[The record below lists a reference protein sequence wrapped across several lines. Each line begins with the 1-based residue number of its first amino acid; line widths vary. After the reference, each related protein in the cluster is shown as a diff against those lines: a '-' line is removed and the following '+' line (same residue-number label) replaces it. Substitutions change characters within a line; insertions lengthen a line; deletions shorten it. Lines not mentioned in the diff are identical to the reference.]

1 MSTVSTVNFLPEI
14 FRTAQNQRFLGATF
28 DQLVSDASNVKLDG
42 FVGRTFAPTYKVGD
56 NYVPEISADRKNYQ
70 LEPAIVV
77 KDTSGKVV
85 STSGYVDM
93 TQGVQNIGG
102 IINDPQRLFSSESYG
117 YDGKFDYD
125 KFVNY
130 SNYYWLPDGPSPIQ
144 LFSNAVPYQQAFSV
158 VRSSAEGGFVFSGL
172 GGHANPQ
179 LTLARG
185 GNYTFQI
192 DQAGGNFWI
201 QSAAGVDGVNP
212 LLQTVSTREVA
223 GVTNNGISS
232 GIVQFNVP
240 LASAQDFYI
249 LMPIAASVDA
259 AVQFN
264 YTDIQNQLLSEFLT
278 NFPLGLDGITSQLQN
293 KTIVFINNAQDDS
306 LWTTPAV
313 PTIYRTLLSN
323 ALGVIPMASRTSQ
336 WKINLISTGSDSIIQ
351 LIATLPVAVQQKV
364 FVGAGNTYASTQFW
378 VDNTFRFNPI
388 PQITATSD
396 YLYYQDSSNPA
407 FVGQI
412 KLVNNDNT
420 PLNVESDILGS
431 KGYTSPNGVVFT
443 NGMKVTFDSAVVPLS
458 YYGTAFSDY
467 ATWGQAATDAGAT
480 SIVGDATNSEAY
492 SNSTL
497 VGTWN
502 GSIGYILN
510 NGFYID
516 GVGSA
521 ITLTPVDQLIVTESY
536 GVNIATS
543 PDYVTIN
550 RASSDR
556 NAWSRYNRWFHKDV
570 ITKTATYNNTLA
582 DYGQS
587 IRGSRPIIE
596 FQNGLQLFNSGTSAI
611 ANVDLITFD
620 VSDAFNTVEGQT
632 SATIDGVLVQ
642 DGQTIVFA
650 SDFDTNVK
658 NKVYQV
664 SISPINGSDYIRLND
679 LGIIIGTNTN
689 VLALHGTNVGQTFYF
704 NGTGWVSAQQKTGVN
719 QSPLFDV
726 FDKDGFSFSDTLVY
740 PSSNFVGTTAFS
752 YATATGTP
760 DSILGFPL
768 KYQNFT
774 NIGDIVFTNHYDVD
788 TFVSETNVIACNS
801 GYLKV
806 NDNLVNNWVTNVEK
820 TEQYQIFSKFFDN
833 TIIVID
839 GYQKAFVRL
848 DILPDSSASIPYLK
862 VFLNNT
868 LLVNNTDYQ
877 LTKYGVYN
885 IVVLTALPTLGD
897 KIDVLVFSSTP
908 STIGYH
914 EVPQNLS
921 INPLNDDFT
930 SITLGQLRTH
940 YNKLQENSAST
951 NPTQDSYLIA
961 QGGTLCQQSSPLVY
975 ASAFLTD
982 PTLNFNDGVTL
993 ARKEYTRFKNKFL
1006 MTCVTAQLDY
1016 TDPVGG
1022 CDIIL
1027 NQLNS
1032 VKNTSFPWYYS
1043 DMVPHGSLY
1052 SQTNYTVL
1060 NARQTSYELG
1070 SLFDN
1075 TVLGNRAVLVYCD
1088 GVQQV
1093 LTIDYVFSKIS
1104 PAIIFQKSLTVGQQ
1118 LIIRDYSNTDGNYIP
1133 ETPSKLGLY
1142 PSFAPMI
1149 YTDDTYQTAT
1159 QVILGHDG
1167 SRTPAFG
1174 DFRDAFLLELELR
1187 IYNNIKTT
1195 YNVSTLSLFDVLPGR
1210 FRKTEFS
1217 NIEFTQLISQHF
1229 LQWVG
1234 ANTVDYASNSSYD
1247 SSNPFTWNYGGL
1259 SDLIDG
1265 TKLQGSWRAVFNAFY
1280 DTDRPHTSPWEMLG
1294 FSSMPTWWVGRYGN
1308 APYTSGNA
1316 VLWGDLEA
1324 GYIWNNG
1331 TPYTDM
1337 RFARPNLQNIIP
1349 VDASGTL
1356 LAPSQIPLTNV
1367 ENSTTASFNFQVG
1380 QQSPAET
1387 AWRRS
1392 SDYPFA
1398 IQIALA
1404 CAKPATYFGTQLD
1417 VSRFSRNPITA
1428 QFSNVS
1434 NQKIQPLLIEVN
1446 NGTTRTAGYINW
1458 ISDLIKNSGIDPT
1471 TGINSYF
1478 QNLSVQLTH
1487 KVGGFT
1493 DSSLITVSAEQTSPG
1508 STNASVNIPQSNYQ
1522 LHMGKSVPLASV
1534 SYSAVVVETTENGYV
1549 LTGYDTSHPFFAITP
1564 SIANG
1569 NFSTISA
1576 NGASVK
1582 IYADGITQSAIIP
1595 YGTVFA
1601 NLQQVTDF
1609 LISYE
1614 RYLLTQ
1620 GFVFDDYDTDL
1631 QTTRNWSLSAHEFL
1645 FWSQQGFGNNTL
1657 IILSPVAQA
1666 ITVKT
1671 HHAVIDEVTNLPNG
1685 SKVLDQ
1691 NFAPIK
1697 NNNFT
1702 VLRTDSATIGN
1713 TFALKTVNNA
1723 NICYAKFNLVQ
1734 YEHTLVVDNVDDFGD
1749 NIYVPN
1755 QGTRQYR
1762 LKLSG
1767 VKTGNW
1773 TGAMSAS
1780 GFVYNAPTIRA
1791 WVQNTDYATG
1801 DIVTFN
1807 NSYYTA
1813 TNAVSASATFNF
1825 VSWSLITAEDIQTGL
1840 LPSLGYS
1847 ASEFEHFYDV
1857 DMPPDAD
1864 KFQAL
1869 SSGLIGFRER
1879 PYLTD
1884 LGISIPNQTK
1894 FYQGYVKQKGT
1905 LNSILALTG
1914 ANFDNVSGTIS
1925 TYEEWAFQV
1934 GRYGDLANNQYV
1946 EFILDQSVFTSTP
1959 VALTYGNT
1967 QSDVAV
1973 AVTSANIYASN
1984 DQTTTTI
1991 YNNRTETSYIA
2002 DMPTVGYVN
2011 VDDIDM
2017 QIFDITAVTSDQI
2030 TQIGVGSKIW
2040 VAQNLSGEWDVYR
2053 INKSPLIA
2061 IALSYTLDS
2070 YGVLTFDSKHS
2081 FQAGDIFV
2089 LANFTSVYGD
2099 FNNIYTVVA
2108 VPNSLSVSIE
2118 IQDAK
2123 TLTYLV
2129 KNSPLTAHGD
2139 ILTLQS
2145 MVVQTTPQLESVM
2158 PYGGWINGDSVWVD
2172 DATQLGWGV
2181 YQYNQPWESNAAVAI
2196 GGNGQFGTSVA
2207 ANSSNVYVGSP
2218 LISTVSSY
2226 SYNGAAGSS
2235 IVSSDSSFGK
2245 TLTAAQSTLC
2255 VGAPAAG
2262 HVHVYINGVSSQII
2276 SGPTGFGS
2284 SIALSGDA
2292 EWLYI
2297 SDSSSVSAYNLN
2309 GNTFG
2314 LSSSSASLI
2323 GRGSIVKTN
2332 MNGAVVIISN
2342 PAVNENSG
2350 QVSIIT
2356 RTANSFSTA
2365 QTLNGQTPQQNA
2377 NFGSDI
2383 SIDSAATNLFVGV
2396 SGMSKIERYSLNG
2409 NVYSFSQ
2416 SLALPAH
2423 IDGEFGSS
2431 ISISGDAS
2439 VLAVGS
2445 EGAASDEIT
2454 DFDTALTVIDKAA
2467 TRFIDGVFNSGA
2479 VYLFEPLIN
2488 RAVNGDT
2495 GTYVFVQEVETE
2507 VHTGDNFG
2515 AAVYALPTTIICGAP
2530 QTNNGNG
2537 KTYLFENPTNVA
2549 GWELIRQQAP
2559 IVDLPSIDR
2568 TFIYNKTNNNI
2579 ISAFDY
2585 FDPAKGKLLNAFGSD
2600 IDYMR
2605 ESDPAQYSSD
2615 FSWGI
2620 AQLGKIWWDL
2630 STVRYI
2636 NYEQDTIDY
2645 RANHWGQLFD
2655 GSSIQVYQWSESSV
2669 PPSEY
2674 QGDGNAVFGD
2684 EKSVQRNYIDI
2695 GGNVR
2700 TSYYFWLVQK
2710 DTVSAGKSNST
2721 NSITSSIE
2729 NPSGQGIAYAQILRD
2744 DTISLVNTVGMLV
2757 GTNSVLHLGS
2767 RSAEAGLIHSEYS
2780 LVQEGNPASKLPV
2793 AIMNKLID
2801 SLSGEDLN
2809 GNAVPDPS
2817 LAPSMAYGVG
2827 IRPRQT
2833 MFINR
2838 ALAQSNYIAYVNE
2851 ELLGYPVVPQKV
2863 LTGLNSAEP
2872 IPSMQSGA
2880 YSLVVDTFAE
2890 LSYIDITALPNGYA
2904 VLVNADLTNSG
2915 KWAIYTLQQSAFVL
2929 SQVQSF
2935 KTSLYW
2941 EYADYY
2947 SSTFDTS
2954 AKLIIVDTLL
2964 DYKKLTLVPSTY
2976 IKVLN
2981 SGNGNFA
2988 IYQIDENTVATLVGI
3003 QNGTIQL
3010 STGSIPPA
3018 EMRQILTALQ
3028 TQILIEDLSASF
3040 NAVFFAMVKYALTE
3054 QKNLDWVFKTSFLSA
3069 TQYIRK
3075 LEQFPAYIADNQ
3087 DYYLDYINEVK
3098 PFRTILREFVS
3109 DYEKTDTFSGDMTDF
3124 DLPSYW
3130 DSNVGQF
3137 RSPNGERSYDAQL
3150 LAALPQYS
3158 QWQTNH
3164 KYCVSD
3170 IIIENAGTG
3179 YTNPPIVTINGD
3191 GNGATATASVDGNG
3205 GLASITVT
3213 SAGSG
3218 FTTYPQ
3224 ITINGIGSGAYAR
3237 AVLQNAFDG
3246 DNTGHNL
3253 VRSIDVTIKFDRVN
3267 YVPSNTFVVWDT
3279 LTSANIGEVIQPQT
3293 ILVFN
3298 GASYLLPNAITID
3311 STLSFPVDNVSL
3323 FDIANFTSAND
3334 RIASTGS
3341 TAPLESVQTGIDY
3354 PGILVDGNTYVG
3366 NYFDST
3372 IQSKYTDV
3380 LGISPNNINVDGGA
3394 YIDAYSGHSPEELV
3408 AGRVFD
3414 SINIEIT
3421 DTNNVAYR
3429 TFTDM
3434 NGQMSFYRIDA
3445 DAQTTLSANLSLTD
3459 TEIHVVDGT
3468 QLPNPNI
3475 ALAIPGV
3482 IFINGEKIT
3491 YYRNFA
3497 TEAKTTW
3504 VPNLVVQTDTLVSNG
3519 GNVYLTTGNVY
3530 GNSFA
3535 NISGNTTQINVNSL
3549 SQIRRDVDGTAA
3561 QPIQPVGSTVADS
3574 GISQLVPQS
3583 SVGSTTLSS
3592 NTTYQPSA
3600 IVTYAVT
3607 MYQPFTANIG
3617 DIIVQKT
3624 GNVVVS
3630 TMQVLQTG
3638 TGTLPMAS
3646 TVIPVTGNTTQLYL
3660 NSMPITN
3667 TIQAVAKV
3675 GMIGSGGLVT
3685 VLAGSTLQ
3693 YDNEWVSGNSSLDSS
3708 TTIQSTFLKG

>member
-28 DQLVSDASNVKLDG
+28 DQLVSDAANVKLDG
-42 FVGRTFAPTYKVGD
+42 FIGRTFAPTYKVGD
-56 NYVPEISADRKNYQ
+56 NYVPEISTDRKNYQ

-77 KDTSGKVV
+77 KDANGKVV
-85 STSGYVDM
+85 STAGYVDM
-93 TQGVQNIGG
+93 MQAVQNIGG
-102 IINDPQRLFSSESYG
+102 IINNPQRLFSSESYG

-130 SNYYWLPDGPSPIQ
+130 SNYYWLPDGPAPIQ
-144 LFSNAVPYQQAFSV
+144 LFSNSVPYQQAFSV
-158 VRSSAEGGFVFSGL
+158 VRSSVEGGFVFSGL
-172 GGHANPQ
+172 GGHGNPQ

-192 DQAGGNFWI
+192 DQVDGEFWI

-212 LLQTVSTREVA
+212 LLPTVSTRQVA

-232 GIVQFNVP
+232 GVVQFNVP

-264 YTDIQNQLLSEFLT
+264 YVDIQNQLLSEFLI

-306 LWTTPAV
+306 LWTTPAIPV
-313 PTIYRTLLSN
+313 IYQSLLN
-323 ALGVIPMASRTSQ
+323 NTAGVIPMAARTSQ
-336 WKINLISTGSDSIIQ
+336 WKINLVSTGSDFIIQ

-396 YLYYQDSSNPA
+396 YLYYQDSANPA
-407 FVGQI
+407 FFGQI
-412 KLVNNDNT
+412 KLVNNEDT
-420 PLNVESDILGS
+420 ALNVLSDIIGG
-431 KGYTSPNGVVFT
+431 KGYTSPNGVIFT
-443 NGMKVTFDSAVVPLS
+443 NGMKVKFDSSVLPLS
-458 YYGTAFSDY
+458 YYGTAYSSY
-467 ATWGQAATDAGAT
+467 STWWQAATDGGA
-480 SIVGDATNSEAY
+480 SSLVGDTTTAEAY
-492 SNSTL
+492 SASTL

-502 GSIGYILN
+502 GTIGYILN
-510 NGFYID
+510 NGFYVD
-516 GVGSA
+516 GVGTA
-521 ITLTPVDQLIVTESY
+521 ITLTPVDQLVVTESY
-536 GVNIATS
+536 GSSIATS
-543 PDYVTIN
+543 PDYITIN

-570 ITKTATYNNTLA
+570 IMKTALYNNTLA
-582 DYGQS
+582 DYGSS

-596 FQNGLQLFNSGTSAI
+596 FQSGLQLFNSGSAAI

-620 VSDAFNTVEGQT
+620 VTDAFNSVEGQQPT
-632 SATIDGVLVQ
+632 TIDGVLVT

-664 SISPINGSDYIRLND
+664 SISPINGANYIRLND
-679 LGIIIGTNTN
+679 LGIVLGTDTN
-689 VLALHGTNVGQTFYF
+689 VLALAGTNVGKTFYF
-704 NGTGWVSAQQKTGVN
+704 NGTSWVTAQQKSGVN

-726 FDKDGFSFSDTLVY
+726 FDKDGFSFSDTVAY
-740 PSSNFVGTTAFS
+740 PSSSFAGTAAFG
-752 YATATGTP
+752 YAAATGTA
-760 DSILGFPL
+760 DTILGFPL
-768 KYQNFT
+768 QYQNFT
-774 NIGDIVFTNHYDVD
+774 NIGDIVFTNHYDTD
-788 TFVSETNVIACNS
+788 TFVSGTNQIACNS

-806 NDNLVNNWVTNVEK
+806 NGKLVNNWVTNVEK
-820 TEQYQIFSKFFDN
+820 TEQYQVFSKFFDN
-833 TIIVID
+833 TIVVID
-839 GYQKAFVRL
+839 GYQKAFVRV

-868 LLVNNTDYQ
+868 LLVDVVDYQ
-877 LTKYGVYN
+877 LTQYGVYN

-897 KIDVLVFSSTP
+897 KIDVLVFSS
-908 STIGYH
+908 SSSAIGYH

-951 NPTQDSYLIA
+951 NPTQDSYLVA
-961 QGGTLCQQSSPLVY
+961 QGGTLCQQSAPLVY

-982 PTLNFNDGVTL
+982 PILNFNDGVTL

-1006 MTCVTAQLDY
+1006 MACTTAQLDY

-1027 NQLNS
+1027 GQLNS

-1043 DMVPHGSLY
+1043 DMVPYGSVY
-1052 SQTNYTVL
+1052 SQTTYSVL
-1060 NARQTSYELG
+1060 SSLQASYEIG
-1070 SLFDN
+1070 ALFDN

-1088 GVQQV
+1088 GAQQV
-1093 LTIDYVFSKIS
+1093 LGLDYVFSKIS
-1104 PAIIFQKSLTVGQQ
+1104 PAIIFQKTLTVGQQ
-1118 LIIRDYSNTDGNYIP
+1118 IVIRDYSNTDGNYIP

-1142 PSFAPMI
+1142 PAFAPMI
-1149 YTDDTYQTAT
+1149 YTDTTYQTAHD
-1159 QVILGHDG
+1159 VILGHDG
-1167 SRTPAFG
+1167 SRTPVFG

-1195 YNVSTLSLFDVLPGR
+1195 YNATTLSVFDVMPGR
-1210 FRKTEFS
+1210 FRQTEFTS
-1217 NIEFTQLISQHF
+1217 AEFTQLISQHF

-1234 ANTVDYASNSSYD
+1234 ANTVDYAANSSYD
-1247 SSNPFTWNYGGL
+1247 SANPFTWNYGGL
-1259 SDLIDG
+1259 PDLIDG
-1265 TKLQGSWRAVFNAFY
+1265 TKLQGSWRAVYNAFY

-1294 FSSMPTWWVGRYGN
+1294 FSSMPAWWVTRYGN
-1308 APYTSGNA
+1308 APYTSGNT
-1316 VLWGDLEA
+1316 VLWDDLAA

-1331 TPYTDM
+1331 APYTAA
-1337 RFARPNLQNIIP
+1337 RFVRPNLQNIIP
-1349 VDASGTL
+1349 CDAAGNL
-1356 LAPSQIPLTNV
+1356 LAPPQIPLTNT
-1367 ENSTTASFNFQVG
+1367 ESSTSTSFNFQVG

-1398 IQIALA
+1398 IMIALA

-1417 VSRFSRNPITA
+1417 VARFSRNTITS
-1428 QFSNVS
+1428 QFSDGS
-1434 NQKIQPLLIEVN
+1434 NQKIQPLLINVN

-1458 ISDLIKNSGIDPT
+1458 IGDLIKNSGIDPT
-1471 TGINSYF
+1471 SRINSYF

-1493 DSSLITVSAEQTSPG
+1493 DPTLITVSAEQTSPG

-1522 LHMGKSVPLASV
+1522 LYMGKSVPVASV
-1534 SYSAVVVETTENGYV
+1534 SYSAVVVESTANGYV
-1549 LTGYDTSHPFFAITP
+1549 LTGYDTTYPFFVITP
-1564 SIANG
+1564 SISNG

-1614 RYLLTQ
+1614 RFLVTQ

-1631 QTTRNWSLSAHEFL
+1631 QTTRNWSLSAQEFL

-1657 IILSPVAQA
+1657 IILSPIAQS

-1671 HHAVIDEVTNLPNG
+1671 HYAIIDEVTNLPNG

-1702 VLRTDSATIGN
+1702 VLRTDSATGN

-1723 NICYAKFNLVQ
+1723 NICYAKFNMVQ

-1767 VKTGNW
+1767 AKTGNW
-1773 TGAMSAS
+1773 TGAMSAQ
-1780 GFVYNAPTIRA
+1780 GFVYNSPAILT
-1791 WVQNTDYATG
+1791 WTQNTDYAIG

-1807 NSYYTA
+1807 NSYYA
-1813 TNAVSASATFNF
+1813 AGGEVAASASFNF
-1825 VSWSLITAEDIQTGL
+1825 GAWSLLTAEDIQTGL

-1847 ASEFEHFYDV
+1847 SSEFEHFYDV
-1857 DMPPDAD
+1857 DMPPDSD
-1864 KFQAL
+1864 TFQSL
-1869 SSGLIGFRER
+1869 SAGLIGFRER

-1894 FYQGYVKQKGT
+1894 FYQGYIKQKGT
-1905 LNSILALTG
+1905 LNSILALTS
-1914 ANFDNVSGTIS
+1914 ADFDNVSGTIS

-1934 GRYGDLANNQYV
+1934 GRYGDLSNNQYV
-1946 EFILDQSVFTSTP
+1946 EFILDQSIFTRTP
-1959 VALTYGNT
+1959 VTLTNGNT
-1967 QSDVAV
+1967 QSNVAV
-1973 AVTSANIYASN
+1973 NVTSANIYASN
-1984 DQTTTTI
+1984 GQTVSSM
-1991 YNNRTETSYIA
+1991 YNNRSETTYIA

-2011 VDDIDM
+2011 VDDVDL
-2017 QIFDITAVTSDQI
+2017 QIFDINTVTSAEI
-2030 TQIGVGSKIW
+2030 SQIGVGSKVW
-2040 VAQNLSGEWDVYR
+2040 VAKNLSGEWDVYR

-2061 IALSYTLDS
+2061 QTLAYTLDS
-2070 YGVLTFDSKHS
+2070 YGVLTFDSTHS

-2089 LANFTSVYGD
+2089 LMNFSTIYGN
-2099 FNNIYTVVA
+2099 FNNIYTVVS
-2108 VPNSLSVSIE
+2108 VPNSLSVVIE
-2118 IQDAK
+2118 INDVP

-2129 KNSPLTAHGD
+2129 KNSPLSAGGD
-2139 ILTLQS
+2139 IFTLRS
-2145 MVVQTTPQLESVM
+2145 MVVQTTPSIESVM

-2172 DATQLGWGV
+2172 NATSLGWGV
-2181 YQYNQPWESNAAVAI
+2181 YQYSQPWETNDAV
-2196 GGNGQFGTSVA
+2196 GGYGQFGTAVA
-2207 ANSSNVYVGSP
+2207 ASSTTIFVGAP

-2226 SYNGAAGSS
+2226 SYTGVQGAP
-2235 IVSSDSSFGK
+2235 IVSTDASFGHALASAS
-2245 TLTAAQSTLC
+2245 TTLC
-2255 VGAPAAG
+2255 VGAPSAG
-2262 HVHVYINGVSSQII
+2262 NVHVYINGVSSQVIH
-2276 SGPTGFGS
+2276 GTTGFGT
-2284 SIALSGDA
+2284 SIAVSGDA
-2292 EWLYI
+2292 HWLYI
-2297 SDSSSVSAYNLN
+2297 SDSANVSAYSLS
-2309 GNTFG
+2309 GNTYS
-2314 LSSSSASLI
+2314 LASTI
-2323 GRGSIVKTN
+2323 GSGNIVKTN
-2332 MNGAVVIISN
+2332 MDGSIVIVANAAI
-2342 PAVNENSG
+2342 NENSG
-2350 QVSIIT
+2350 SVSVLN
-2356 RTANSFSTA
+2356 RTANVFTTT
-2365 QTLNGQTPQQNA
+2365 QTLLGQIPRQNA

-2383 SIDSAATNLFVGV
+2383 GIDSSATNLFVGC
-2396 SGMSKIERYSLNG
+2396 SGDSKIERYVLNA
-2409 NVYSFSQ
+2409 NMYSFSQ
-2416 SLALPAH
+2416 TVALPEH
-2423 IDGEFGSS
+2423 ITGEFGSS
-2431 ISISGDAS
+2431 LSISADGS

-2445 EGAASDEIT
+2445 EGAASDEMT
-2454 DFDTALTVIDKAA
+2454 TFDIAA
-2467 TRFIDGVFNSGA
+2467 TLIDQASTQFIDGVFNSGA
-2479 VYLFEPLIN
+2479 VYVFEPIMN
-2488 RAVNGDT
+2488 QAVGDT
-2495 GTYVFVQEVETE
+2495 IGTYVFVQEVVTA

-2515 AAVYALPTTIICGAP
+2515 AAVCALPTMLICGAP
-2530 QTNNGNG
+2530 QSNGGDG
-2537 KTYLFENPTNVA
+2537 KAYLFENPTGAA
-2549 GWELIRQQAP
+2549 GWELVRQQAP
-2559 IVDLPSIDR
+2559 MVDLESIDR

-2579 ISAFDY
+2579 IAAFDY
-2585 FDPAKGKLLNAFGSD
+2585 FDPAKGKLLNSFGSD

-2605 ESDPAQYSSD
+2605 ESDPAQYSTD
-2615 FSWGI
+2615 FSWGVT
-2620 AQLGKIWWDL
+2620 QVGKIWWDL
-2630 STVRYI
+2630 SSVRYI

-2645 RANHWGQLFD
+2645 RANHWGQLFA
-2655 GSSIQVYQWSESSV
+2655 GSTINVYQWTESTV
-2669 PPSEY
+2669 PPSAY
-2674 QGDGNAVFGD
+2674 QGDGNVVFGD
-2684 EKSVQRNYIDI
+2684 ASSVQLNYIDV

-2700 TSYYFWLVQK
+2700 TKYYFWVGQK
-2710 DTVSAGKSNST
+2710 DTVAYGKSNST
-2721 NSITSSIE
+2721 NSITASIE

-2744 DTISLVNTVGMLV
+2744 DTVSLVNTNGMLV

-2767 RSAEAGLIHSEYS
+2767 KSAEAGLIHSEYA
-2780 LVQEGNPASKLPV
+2780 LVQEGNPTSKLPPV
-2793 AIMNKLID
+2793 IMNKLVD
-2801 SLSGEDLN
+2801 SLAGQDQD

-2817 LAPSMAYGVG
+2817 LVPSMAYGVS

-2838 ALAQSNYIAYVNE
+2838 ALAQSNYVAYVNA
-2851 ELLGYPVVPQKV
+2851 ELLQYPIVQQKS
-2863 LTGLNSAEP
+2863 LTGMNGAES
-2872 IPSMQSGA
+2872 IPPTQSGA
-2880 YSLVVDTFAE
+2880 YSMAVDSFAE
-2890 LSYIDITALPNGYA
+2890 LAYIDITSLSNGYA
-2904 VLVNADLTNSG
+2904 VLVNTDVNNSG
-2915 KWAIYTLQQSAFVL
+2915 KWAIYTLQQSVFVL
-2929 SQVQSF
+2929 SRVQSF

-2941 EYADYY
+2941 EYTDYY
-2947 SSTFDTS
+2947 SSTFDAS
-2954 AKLIIVDTLL
+2954 APLIIVDTLL
-2964 DYKKLTLVPSTY
+2964 EYRKLTLVPSTY

-2988 IYQIDENTVATLVGI
+2988 IYQIDATGTSTLVGI

-3010 STGSIPPA
+3010 STGAIPPA
-3018 EMRQILTALQ
+3018 EMRQMMQALQ
-3028 TQILIEDLSASF
+3028 SQILIDELAASF

-3087 DYYLDYINEVK
+3087 DYYSDYINEVK

-3130 DSNVGQF
+3130 DSNLGQF
-3137 RSPNGERSYDAQL
+3137 RSPNGEQTYDAQL
-3150 LAALPQYS
+3150 LSGLPQYS

-3164 KYCVSD
+3164 SYCVSG
-3170 IIIENAGTG
+3170 IMVENAGTG
-3179 YTNPPIVTINGD
+3179 YTNPPIITISGD
-3191 GNGATATASVDGNG
+3191 GTGATAIASVDGNG
-3205 GLASITVT
+3205 GVLSISVT
-3213 SAGSG
+3213 NQGTG

-3224 ITINGIGSGAYAR
+3224 ITINGIGTGASAR
-3237 AVLQNAFDG
+3237 AVLQNVFDG
-3246 DNTGHNL
+3246 NNTGHNL
-3253 VRSIDVTIKFDRVN
+3253 VRSFDMTIKFDRVN
-3267 YVPSNTFVVWDT
+3267 YAPSNTFVVWDS
-3279 LTSANIGEVIQPQT
+3279 LTSANIGEVIPSQS

-3298 GASYLLPNAITID
+3298 GASYLLASSYTLT
-3311 STLSFPVDNVSL
+3311 SSLSFPVGDVSVV
-3323 FDIANFTSAND
+3323 DIADFTCAND
-3334 RIASTGS
+3334 RIASTG
-3341 TAPLESVQTGIDY
+3341 TDVPLEAVQTGIDY

-3372 IQSKYTDV
+3372 IQSNYTDI
-3380 LGISPNNINVDGGA
+3380 LGISPNNTNVDGGA

-3414 SINIEIT
+3414 SINIEMT
-3421 DTNNVAYR
+3421 DTNNIAYR

-3434 NGQMSFYRIDA
+3434 NGKMSFYRIDA
-3445 DAQTTLSANLSLTD
+3445 DAQTSLSANLGINDST
-3459 TEIHVVDGT
+3459 IYVVDGT

-3475 ALAIPGV
+3475 SLATPGIV
-3482 IFINGEKIT
+3482 FINGEKIT

-3497 TEAKTTW
+3497 TEAKTVWT
-3504 VPNLVVQTDTLVSNG
+3504 PNLSVQTDTLVSNG
-3519 GNVYLTTGNVY
+3519 GNVYLTTGNIF

-3535 NISGNTTQINVNSL
+3535 NISANTTQVSVNSL
-3549 SQIRRDVDGTAA
+3549 SQIRRGVDGTAPL
-3561 QPIQPVGSTVADS
+3561 PIQPVGSVVADAS
-3574 GISQLVPQS
+3574 INQTVPQS
-3583 SVGSTTLSS
+3583 SISTLTLSA
-3592 NTTYQPSA
+3592 NVTYQPTA
-3600 IVTYAVT
+3600 TITYAIT
-3607 MYQPFTANIG
+3607 MVRPFSANIG
-3617 DIIVQKT
+3617 DTIVQKT

-3646 TVIPVTGNTTQLYL
+3646 NVMPITGNTTQLYL
-3660 NSMPITN
+3660 NSVPITN
-3667 TIQAVAKV
+3667 AIMSVAKV
-3675 GMIGSGGLVT
+3675 GMIGTGGYVT
-3685 VLAGSTLQ
+3685 VLSGSTLNQ
-3693 YDNEWVSGNSSLDSS
+3693 DTQWTGMSLDSS